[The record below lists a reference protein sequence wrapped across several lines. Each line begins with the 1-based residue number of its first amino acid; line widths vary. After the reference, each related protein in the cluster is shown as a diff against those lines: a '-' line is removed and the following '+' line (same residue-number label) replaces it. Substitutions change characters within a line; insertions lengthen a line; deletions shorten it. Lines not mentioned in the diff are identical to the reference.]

1 MPSPKREP
9 ITFTERIATAFIS
22 AVAAALTLFA
32 YFVINVALAAKSAS
46 GQIPVSSFFF
56 SRLSTYIIVTASLIG
71 FLSGSERMARI
82 FSFFWGTHEIW
93 EQAWF
98 QKLCITLLVMA
109 IVVFTVH
116 FLYGRYTYT

>member
-9 ITFTERIATAFIS
+9 ITFAERVATAFIS

-32 YFVINVALAAKSAS
+32 YFIINIALSAKSAS